1 MYSTFLKSALTLLIV
16 FEVSQSYSQKTKID
30 QKIDSLNEVLSSSK
44 GLHKIDVLIELGAE
58 LTQVNIDS
66 SLATF
71 RLAKKLAHQ
80 SKDKKREALSKVKL
94 ATAFNYKTQY
104 DSAHAYFIEAEADG
118 QSLNDYE
125 ILSSIFMN
133 RGITY
138 FYQSDFSKARE
149 LFTKSLNMAS
159 IEKNAKDKARCYNNI
174 GLTFQYQGNF
184 EDAFT
189 YLLKS
194 TVIEDSLGNE
204 LAVAKSYNNMAMLLS
219 DLNNYDEAKNYYEKS
234 LQIKL
239 KHGDQR
245 GATGTYI
252 NLAILYKNTNSYDE
266 SMHAYLEALK
276 LAKASNYTNGMLD
289 ILSNLA
295 VLHNHLLQHNEAIQ
309 YLEQALT
316 LTNQNE
322 ENNRSV
328 MVKVNLCDSYRLAGH
343 LTKAKKMAPELI
355 KNLALL
361 GNTRQVHQAYL
372 IFSQLYEELNLYS
385 KSLTYYKKHKVL
397 GDSIFNQEKNKSILE
412 LKTQY
417 ETEKKEKEIELLSVE
432 NELKETEIQ
441 VANNRLMAAIGTS
454 GLLLLTIFLLFNRY
468 KHKQRALLAEEKAIN
483 QKLGFKS
490 LIEGEEKERK
500 RIAQEL
506 HDGLGQLLSTARLN
520 ISALEDMVKT
530 EVDKQW
536 QNSLKLIDDAVT
548 EVRHISHNMMPNA
561 LISIGFEAALKEQIH
576 IINDAGQVKVHCEL
590 PKEKINF
597 EESEAIALYRVIQE
611 VLNNSLKYS
620 AAQNIWVIIANTNG
634 IEVSIKDDGKG
645 FDTNQIKST
654 SGIGWQNI
662 ESRIELLN
670 GELNI
675 QTGKGAGCEVNIKLA
690 V

>member
-1 MYSTFLKSALTLLIV
+1 MPYLNIKTVLSLIITSTVVT
-16 FEVSQSYSQKTKID
+16 SYAQQTNID
-30 QKIDSLNEVLSSSK
+30 HKIDSLNQVLK
-44 GLHKIDVLIELGAE
+44 TAQGHDQIDPLIELGTE
-58 LTQVNIDS
+58 LTQINLDS
-66 SLATF
+66 AHNTF
-71 RLAKKLAHQ
+71 KLAIRL
-80 SKDKKREALSKVKL
+80 SKQFDDKKKEALSKIKL
-94 ATAFNYKTQY
+94 ASTFNYKSQY
-104 DSAHAYFIEAEADG
+104 DSAHFYFTEAEIDG
-118 QSLNDYE
+118 GEFQDYE

-138 FYQSDFSKARE
+138 FYQSEYSKARE
-149 LFTKSLNMAS
+149 QFTKSLDMALS
-159 IEKNAKDKARCYNNI
+159 EKNAKDMARCYNNI

-184 EDAFT
+184 QNAFE

-219 DLNNYDEAKNYYEKS
+219 DLNNYDEANDYYQKS
-234 LQIKL
+234 LRIKL

-245 GATGTYI
+245 GAVGTYI
-252 NLAILYKNTNSYDE
+252 NLAVLYKNLNQYDKAME
-266 SMHAYLEALK
+266 AYMEALQ
-276 LAKASNYTNGMLD
+276 LAEATNYTNGMID

-295 VLHNHLLQHNEAIQ
+295 VLHNHLLQHDKAIQ
-309 YLEQALT
+309 YLEQALV
-316 LTNQNE
+316 LIKNNGK
-322 ENNRSV
+322 NNRSI
-328 MVKVNLCDSYRLAGH
+328 MIKVNLCDSYRLAGR
-343 LTKAKKMAPELI
+343 LMEAKKMAPGLI
-355 KNLALL
+355 NEIEVL
-361 GNTRQVHQAYL
+361 GNTRQMHQAYL
-372 IFSQLYEELNLYS
+372 VFSQLYENLNLHS
-385 KSLTYYKKHKVL
+385 KSLTYYKIHKSL

-417 ETEKKEKEIELLSVE
+417 ETEKKEQEIELLSIE
-432 NELKETEIQ
+432 NQLQVSEIQ
-441 VANNRLMAAIGTS
+441 IANNRLMAAIGTT

-520 ISALEDMVKT
+520 ISALEDMVKS

-576 IINDAGQVKVHCEL
+576 IINDAGQVKIHSEL
-590 PKEKINF
+590 PSEKINL
-597 EESEAIALYRVIQE
+597 EENEAIALYRVIQE
-611 VLNNSLKYS
+611 VLNNALKY
-620 AAQNIWVIIANTNG
+620 AKAQHIWLTITDHNG
-634 IEVSIKDDGKG
+634 IQVLIKDDGQG
-645 FDTNQIKST
+645 FDINQIKSS
-654 SGIGWQNI
+654 SGIGWRNI
-662 ESRIELLN
+662 ASRIELLN
-670 GELNI
+670 GEFKI
-675 QTGKGAGCEVNIKLA
+675 QSDIGEGCEVNIKLA